1 MQPDVAKKAS
11 MRQGWRGH
19 RGAQQ
24 GGWSPASSGC
34 AWPRPVAGA
43 MPCGMVP
50 ARCPKTGAMMA
61 SAGRALAYL
70 RGPLGPRSRPWR
82 ARGSSRRAPPRG
94 QQPGAR
100 AIGAMGMIGTGGC
113 GWRSAP
119 SLGPRRLGPG
129 GGVAWLAAAPGQN
142 ARDRAAS
149 WRLGPTQCGS
159 GNAGTPL
166 VCVGLVAPRASPA
179 ARLGPLARG
188 PSASARAPS
197 ADRLRCLG
205 TTCDDTGNR
214 GARCGEPVDQCTGRC
229 RGQGRGGA
237 RAVCSASL
245 ARMVPA

>member
-1 MQPDVAKKAS
+1 MPPRRACSMCWDVPGGRTRRAGMRGAPLWWSPWASRRPSWSLMQPDVAKKVS

-61 SAGRALAYL
+61 SASRALAYL

-149 WRLGPTQCGS
+149 
-159 GNAGTPL
+159 
-166 VCVGLVAPRASPA
+166 
-179 ARLGPLARG
+179 
-188 PSASARAPS
+188 
-197 ADRLRCLG
+197 
-205 TTCDDTGNR
+205 
-214 GARCGEPVDQCTGRC
+214 
-229 RGQGRGGA
+229 
-237 RAVCSASL
+237 
-245 ARMVPA
+245 